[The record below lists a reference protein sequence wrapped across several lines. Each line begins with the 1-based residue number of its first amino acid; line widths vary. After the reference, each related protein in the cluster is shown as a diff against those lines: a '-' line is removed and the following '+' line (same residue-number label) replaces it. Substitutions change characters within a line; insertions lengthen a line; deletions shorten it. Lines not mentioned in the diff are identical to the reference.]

1 MTRPQPLVFD
11 HTAII
16 ALFNGHRKAFGHYN
30 RADLGK
36 VSLVLPAA
44 AVAEAN
50 QTIHG
55 VWKTWEAVLY
65 PEAVTVAPLDEHS
78 ALEAGLLGEVAIGHA
93 VYEARAVRGVIVTC
107 DPDPYRHTD
116 QTLLVI

>member
-16 ALFNGHRKAFGHYN
+16 ALFKGHRRATWHYK
-30 RADLGK
+30 RADAGQ

-50 QTIHG
+50 RAIHG

-65 PEAVTVAPLDEHS
+65 PEDVTVAPLDEHA
-78 ALEAGLLGEVAIGHA
+78 ALEAGLLGKIVPGHA
-93 VYEARAVRGVIVTC
+93 VYEARAIRGLVVTT

-116 QTLLVI
+116 QALLVI